1 MNPILRIIKEM
12 FAYGLEKFGRYYSTY
27 RGFVISNEDP
37 DKMQRL
43 QLKIPEVGGD
53 TVYEYWAYPHGVFSG
68 PGYGS
73 QVIPQIG
80 EVVWVS
86 FESGH
91 PQVPIWSHG
100 YPGITDVPND
110 KELQDKECYWFKTPK
125 GNLVKINDTKKCI
138 TIETTSGYRIKLD
151 DQKELL
157 SLNAPKD
164 KASIILNGS
173 GLISI
178 KNKDTDIKTLF
189 TNILTTYMSTM
200 TIDGKPLNP
209 ASIHSAVDN
218 LVTLNKLFI

>member
-12 FAYGLEKFGRYYSTY
+12 FSYGLEKFGRYYSTY

-37 DKMQRL
+37 DNMQRL

-125 GNLVKINDTKKCI
+125 GNLVKINDTKKYI
-138 TIETTSGYRIKLD
+138 SIETPNGYKVLLD
-151 DQKELL
+151 DSNGKMILD
-157 SLNAPKD
+157 AKGV
-164 KASIILNGS
+164 ASITLNSS

-178 KNKDTDIKTLF
+178 KNRDTDIKTLF
-189 TNILTTYMSTM
+189 TNILTTYMSTL

-209 ASIHSAVDN
+209 TSINSAVDN